1 MDVYVKKT
9 SSDDPK
15 PSDDSKSDSGK
26 KSGKNVK
33 TGIVDT
39 KAGAYCAVFILS
51 IAGIAALG
59 FKRKINL

>member
-1 MDVYVKKT
+1 MTQNHQTTRNTILV
-9 SSDDPK
+9 
-15 PSDDSKSDSGK
+15 K